1 VGSASEVSEMAHS
14 MNSDLQRIKAEIQAL
29 RTRLAMLEASQ
40 RRIEHAQYQEY
51 MRQRNN
57 ELAQMLPSE

>member
-1 VGSASEVSEMAHS
+1 MAHS